1 MKTALLALVA
11 PLAIGSMPAMASDYR
26 DGLNTGDVIVT
37 CMYLQAGRFKEDPYG
52 EYMLRISWP
61 DLRPTSKEN
70 LMRLWLRDGD
80 YKCVRAVR

>member
-1 MKTALLALVA
+1 MNKLLLALAA

-37 CMYLQAGRFKEDPYG
+37 CMYLQNGRFKEDSYG
-52 EYMLRISWP
+52 EYMLRTSWP
-61 DLRPTSKEN
+61 DLQPASKEN
-70 LMRLWLRDGD
+70 LLRLWLRDGD